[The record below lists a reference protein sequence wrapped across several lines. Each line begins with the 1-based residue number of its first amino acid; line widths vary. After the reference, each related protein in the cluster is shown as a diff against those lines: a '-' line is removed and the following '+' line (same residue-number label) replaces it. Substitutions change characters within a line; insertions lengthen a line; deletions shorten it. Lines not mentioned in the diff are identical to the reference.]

1 MKRTI
6 AMLLAVLMLVGMF
19 SGCAGKSSGTNPSA
33 TDGKPTE
40 TTEQVV
46 IGGEEVITGNNAVAT
61 GSKNG
66 NVTMGPDSDK
76 KTMVVVASK
85 SFETLD
91 PMFLSGAVG
100 ARMRSCLWDTLWD
113 MELGGSEEIGI
124 CAKEWSFSED
134 GMTVYAEMY
143 DNVYDCEGNHI
154 TASDFEFC
162 YNKYLENKTL
172 ANLTSWKAT
181 GEYTMEIGLKYP
193 YYPGYLAQATSFVVA
208 LDSEAYDPERFRND
222 PVTTGQYKAI
232 AFTSGASATLMQ
244 TYCYWGD
251 PERLPAH
258 RAANVDVVRFDVIT
272 ENSQIETALST
283 NSIQAADITA
293 NIAENFANSAVQVM
307 KFPESYPST
316 FMLNNAPGSVFDGNK
331 ALREAVAYALDYE
344 SMCLAATRGAGKVTR
359 VFGNDTLSG
368 YTTDFAPL
376 GYYYDV
382 EMAKAKLAEAGYQP
396 GEITLRYVTNINNE
410 VPLVAQACLNAAGIN
425 MEIVLVDETQF
436 LTTRQEANMLTWDI
450 LFLEVVPRGFLTNI
464 LYTLT
469 DINSFPFGMYCGAN
483 DTELF
488 EAVKTARYS
497 QSPEDITAAYNMIM
511 DRLYYIPTWENYGY
525 AGAYSKIEG
534 IVKDS
539 SLELLAQASIF
550 ADDYDVFYEG

>member
-6 AMLLAVLMLVGMF
+6 AMLLAVLMMVGIF
-19 SGCAGKSSGTNPSA
+19 AGCGAKEPDSPAAADTPA
-33 TDGKPTE
+33 DEPA
-40 TTEQVV
+40 V
-46 IGGEEVITGNNAVAT
+46 IGGEEVITGNDAVAT

-91 PMFLSGAVG
+91 PMFASGAVA
-100 ARMRSCLWDTLWD
+100 ARMRSCLWDGMWD
-113 MELGGSEEIGI
+113 MELGGSEEVGI

-134 GMTVYAEMY
+134 GLTVYAEMY
-143 DNVYDCEGNHI
+143 DNVYDSEGNHI
-154 TASDFEFC
+154 TASDFEFA

-172 ANLTSWKAT
+172 ANLTSWVAT

-193 YYPGYLAQATSFVVA
+193 YYPGYLAQATQQVVA
-208 LDSEAYDPERFRND
+208 LDSEAYDPERFRSD
-222 PVTTGQYKAI
+222 PVTTGQYKVVD
-232 AFTSGASATLMQ
+232 FTSGASATFMQ
-244 TYCYWGD
+244 TYNYWGD

-258 RAANVDVVRFDVIT
+258 RKANVDVVRFDVIT

-293 NIAENFANSAVQVM
+293 NIAENFANSDVQVM

-316 FMLNNAPGSVFDGNK
+316 FMLNNASGSIFEGNK

-359 VFGNDTLSG
+359 VFGNDTLAG

-376 GYYYDV
+376 GYTHDV
-382 EMAKAKLAEAGYQP
+382 EMAKAKLEEAGYKP
-396 GEITLRYVTNINNE
+396 GEVTLRYVTNINNE
-410 VPLVAQACLNAAGIN
+410 VPLVAQASLAEAGIN

-436 LTTRQEANMLTWDI
+436 LTTRQEADQLTWDI
-450 LFLEVVPRGFLTNI
+450 LFLEIVPRGFLTNI
-464 LYTLT
+464 LYTMT

-497 QSPEDITAAYNMIM
+497 QSTEDIKAAYEMLM

-525 AGAYSKIEG
+525 AGAYGKIEG
-534 IVKDS
+534 IVKDA
-539 SLELLAQASIF
+539 SLELIAQASIF